1 MKEKREF
8 EVVFHNLGPRSWIE
22 CTLCWNCP
30 REDDKGCCYYNPTYY
45 PLDFV
50 YLLDSNPRLID
61 AIFGLPR
68 VTVLEK
74 YVGIDRVDD
83 RDGDMLCQLHSRQG
97 GCQLAADL
105 RESVCRVYLC
115 PGCRIW
121 EEAGADLWKEFFNR
135 LDAVEQ
141 EINRHL
147 SEVLGERGLNFKTD
161 RREFIREAAEIY
173 REKWSGSFDWC
184 EGYPR
189 EQRYK
194 LVREVDW
201 GKDWKI

>member
-8 EVVFHNLGPRSWIE
+8 EVVFHNSGARSWVE
-22 CTLCWNCP
+22 CTLCWDCP

-50 YLLDSNPRLID
+50 YLLENQPRLID
-61 AIFGLPR
+61 AIFKLPR

-74 YVGIDRVDD
+74 YVGIDRTEDK
-83 RDGDMLCQLHSRQG
+83 DGDLLCQMHSRKD
-97 GCQLAADL
+97 GCQIAADL
-105 RESVCRVYLC
+105 RESVCRVYIC
-115 PGCRIW
+115 PGCLIW
-121 EEAGADLWKEFFNR
+121 EEEGADVWKEFFNR

-141 EINRHL
+141 EINRYL
-147 SEVLGERGLNFKTD
+147 SAVLGEKGLNFKTAP
-161 RREFIREAAEIY
+161 REFIREAAALY
-173 REKWSGSFDWC
+173 LEKWQGAFDWC
-184 EGYPR
+184 QEYPR